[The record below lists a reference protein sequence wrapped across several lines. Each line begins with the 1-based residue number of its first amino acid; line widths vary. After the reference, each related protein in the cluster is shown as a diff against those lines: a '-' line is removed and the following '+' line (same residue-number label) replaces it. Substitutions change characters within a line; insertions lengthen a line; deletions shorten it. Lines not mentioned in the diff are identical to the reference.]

1 MRKLVPVVAFCLMV
15 VGQVFGQAF
24 VDPKLKS
31 TLLGRLTPV
40 QVVVTFKGEAAPTL
54 LDVAS
59 LTRVGILQGL
69 TLRALPI
76 AGAVATA
83 SQVEA
88 LAKDPR
94 VASIYLNESLK
105 YENDGAR
112 AITGVDKVRTEMAF
126 TTKNGGLPVS
136 GKGIGVLVNDSGV
149 DGTHPDLQFGKNLKQ
164 NATSVTNLN
173 SVSGILPYTPVE
185 NIPNTDATGGHGTH
199 VAGIVGGIG
208 QASQGKFT
216 GVAPGADLVGYGSG
230 AALLLLDVL
239 SGFDYALI
247 NQAKYNIRVI
257 TNSFGNTS
265 DTGTDVNP
273 ADPITLATKRC
284 VDRNIVV
291 VFSAGNSGPSSSTIT
306 GNYKKAPWVIA
317 VAAGDKSGRLADFSS
332 RGVENK
338 GGSFTLDGQTYTW
351 QDRPT
356 VTSPGVDIVSTRVIA
371 PVSSLSID
379 KDVTTLE
386 PAHLPYYTH
395 MSGTSMAA
403 PHVAGIVALML
414 DANPALTVAQVK
426 EILQQTASNIP
437 GAEPWEVGAG
447 YVNAYAAVDKAFRLT
462 AAPYGSTVNMTR
474 TFNSNVN
481 ANNEVE
487 NFTINYNPATTATN
501 VYPFNV
507 AAGTTSIE
515 AKIKATGIA
524 GETGNPVRLTLISPS
539 GVRTSAGIP
548 VTFSLSYDRGVAV
561 ASPEAGAWTVEVSGL
576 NGVAFPETIN
586 GLINKMTAAGT
597 TGLADIA
604 GHPAEAS
611 IKMAVGARLADGLA
625 GGGYK
630 PDELLKRIDLADYLM
645 MGEGIRQFLPIDGSF
660 TLTDVKDRKLLAE
673 SIVAKGGALRDLSHK
688 FNGIMLPVAPGKF
701 VPAGKVNRAELS
713 YSLVQALGLQEFALA
728 RNGKTPTVAV
738 DGVNYPIE
746 DAASIPAGLEGYVSV
761 ALELNLINAYY
772 SVTQGPYDLQPTLH
786 ASFKPLQDVTRADFA
801 VIITRTHAQWN
812 AATQPA
818 ATSTSTAVAGLNK
831 VNDRVYSYP
840 NPFTGNTTISYVVTQ
855 DGPVQINVYDV
866 MGNKVKSLV
875 AETKKSGNYT
885 VNFDAAALPA
895 GTYIYK
901 VETGAKTYTNRM
913 VLTK

>member
-1 MRKLVPVVAFCLMV
+1 MRRILSIAAFCFLAV
-15 VGQVFGQAF
+15 SQVFAQAF
-24 VDPKLKS
+24 VDPKLKA
-31 TLLGRLTPV
+31 TLVNRLLPV
-40 QVVVTFKGEAAPTL
+40 QVVVTFKGNAAPTL

-59 LTRVGILQGL
+59 LTKIGILQGL

-76 AGAVATA
+76 AGIVATP

-94 VASIYLNESLK
+94 VASLYLNESLK

-112 AITGVDKVRTEMAF
+112 AITGVDKLRTEMSF
-126 TTKNGGLPVS
+126 TTQNGGLPVS
-136 GKGIGVLVNDSGV
+136 GKGVGVLVNDSGV

-173 SVSGILPYTPVE
+173 SVSSILPYTPVE

-208 QASQGKFT
+208 QASGGKYT

-239 SGFDYALI
+239 SGFDYAII
-247 NQAKYNIRVI
+247 NQARYNIRVI

-265 DTGTDVNP
+265 DTGSDVNP

-332 RGVENK
+332 RGVKNK
-338 GGSFTLDGQTYTW
+338 GGSFTLDGQTFTW

-356 VTSPGVDIVSTRVIA
+356 VTSPGVDIISTRVIA

-379 KDVTTLE
+379 KDATTLE

-403 PHVAGIVALML
+403 PHVAGIVALLL

-437 GAEPWEVGAG
+437 GTESWEVGAG
-447 YVNAYAAVDKAFRLT
+447 YVNAYAAVDRAFR
-462 AAPYGSTVNMTR
+462 ASAIYGSTVNMTR

-481 ANNEVE
+481 ANSESE
-487 NFTINYNPATTATN
+487 NFSINFNPATTATN
-501 VYPFNV
+501 VYKFNV
-507 AAGTTSIE
+507 ASGTTSIE
-515 AKIKATGIA
+515 AKIKAIGPA

-548 VTFSLSYDRGVAV
+548 VTFALSYDRGVAV
-561 ASPEAGAWTVEVSGL
+561 ASPEAGSWTAEVSGL

-586 GLINKMTAAGT
+586 GVVNKMTAAGI

-611 IKMAVGARLADGLA
+611 IKMAVGARLVDGLA
-625 GGGYK
+625 GGGFK

-688 FNGIMLPVAPGKF
+688 FNGIMLPVSPGKF
-701 VPAGKVNRAELS
+701 VPAGKVTRAELS

-728 RNGKTPTVAV
+728 RNGKTPTVTV
-738 DGVNYPIE
+738 DGVSYSIE

-772 SVTQGPYDLQPTLH
+772 SVTQGPYDLKPTLH
-786 ASFKPLQDVTRADFA
+786 ATFKPLQDVTRGDFA

-812 AATQPA
+812 AATQPIA
-818 ATSTSTAVAGLNK
+818 ATSTSTAVAASA
-831 VNDRVYSYP
+831 NDRVYSYP
-840 NPFTGNTTISYVVTQ
+840 NPFSGRTTISYAVAQ
-855 DGPVQINVYDV
+855 EGPVQINVYDV
-866 MGNKVKSLV
+866 MGNKVQLLV
-875 AETKKSGNYT
+875 AERKAAGNHT
-885 VNFDAAALPA
+885 VNFDGTSLPA

-901 VETGAKTYTNRM
+901 VEAGNKVFTNRL